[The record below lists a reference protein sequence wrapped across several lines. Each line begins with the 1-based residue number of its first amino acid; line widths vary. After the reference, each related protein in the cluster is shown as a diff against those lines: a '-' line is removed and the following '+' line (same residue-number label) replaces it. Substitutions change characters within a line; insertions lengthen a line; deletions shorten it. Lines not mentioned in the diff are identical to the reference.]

1 MSTSVSLT
9 SCPSGSVPTF
19 SMLVAA
25 YGLAERFDL
34 QASAL
39 PVTPAGGPVS
49 RMLMPC
55 EAPFC
60 DRVTRALVCESHRP
74 GVQR

>member
-1 MSTSVSLT
+1 M
-9 SCPSGSVPTF
+9 PTF

-25 YGLAERFDL
+25 YGLVERTDH
-34 QASAL
+34 QASA
-39 PVTPAGGPVS
+39 PAAMPAGAPIS

-60 DRVTRALVCESHRP
+60 DRVARALVCEFHRP
-74 GVQR
+74 GVLT